1 MYSGLIVALVFIA
14 CVIFF
19 LIYKRHM
26 VAKLFSLD
34 IATQVKDFEEDIQ
47 ETARIAVDKIT
58 IATEDLAILL
68 EQAEETIEELK
79 IRVKIAEDQLY
90 KYSLNDMKN
99 NLNIKE
105 VPAKPKKKVEKQTFS
120 EHLLDA
126 TSKTALHLNIDSEK
140 EDDSNLAKKE
150 LLSGEKH
157 EKVIIFPNEVNENDD
172 DALERQKQIVNLAED
187 GYDDITIARQL
198 NVSLTEVKLTR
209 KFVNN

>member
-34 IATQVKDFEEDIQ
+34 IATQVSDFEEDIQ

-99 NLNIKE
+99 NFNITE
-105 VPAKPKKKVEKQTFS
+105 FTPKTNKKVEKQTFS
-120 EHLLDA
+120 EHLIDA
-126 TSKTALHLNIDSEK
+126 TSKTALHLNVDDEK
-140 EDDSNLAKKE
+140 DDDINLAKKE
-150 LLSGEKH
+150 LLSNNKK
-157 EKVIIFPNEVNENDD
+157 EKVIIFPNGVDDEVDT
-172 DALERQKQIVNLAED
+172 LERQKQITKLFKE
-187 GYDDITIARQL
+187 GYDNISIARKL
-198 NVSLTEVKLTR
+198 NVSLTEVELTR
-209 KFVNN
+209 KFGNN